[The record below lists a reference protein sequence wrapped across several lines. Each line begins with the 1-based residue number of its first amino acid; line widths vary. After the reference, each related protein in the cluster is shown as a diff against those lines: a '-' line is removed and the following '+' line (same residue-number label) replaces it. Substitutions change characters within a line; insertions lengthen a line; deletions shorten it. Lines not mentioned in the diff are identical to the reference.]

1 MNNSE
6 SSSSTAPQTVTL
18 LPPPDKQPFGAEQV
32 LFHNIKTCAKDV
44 SEIEYKDIAYFI
56 EGNAFYLL
64 DDTACDYFAEAEKV
78 FQGKKSPEELMNTL
92 AQSNT
97 LNGLLSADITS
108 FIAEE
113 DKKDYQELE
122 KWLDNPQPHLREMTN
137 AYAAAEW
144 VKVQKEKRQVILD
157 KAQRLAELQG
167 YTFEDGLLYSYREP
181 KIQKAIKKYLKAR
194 EIFLKEAE
202 LTPQTQLE
210 TLKER
215 LESLNRFY
223 IDNDKLPN
231 GYHVNEAANY
241 YEKYLSKEIKNT
253 EDKLKELTTS
263 IEELSLLGIAT
274 PELALA
280 GTTEDLTTGHES
292 YALYFDYLKKSKAFE
307 EYLHDRLK
315 GLLKAT
321 NSYALPPNNLLK
333 REYELLKER
342 QKEAMN
348 IHELAIHNIFNMSS
362 SLFLLWDAEDY
373 RKKPIKHI
381 VKTDYP
387 LREYILGSKKEQA
400 GEGEFSQLRYI
411 SLNSIPQPSNNAN
424 KKVPPQENSGETI
437 ERILKAHVRKL
448 TIEKTWFN
456 ERGLF
461 NVDAFLSTLKSE
473 NIVVKS
479 FSEQSNLNAWG
490 EAVKQVLFSAKLK
503 KRLSPFDDSKQAQF
517 LRMTMLSLDTG
528 VGNPLEISGTKSN
541 GKITAIEVLPIEAK
555 SELILAKGE
564 VNIVKMLTGEPFIK
578 VPNKEISDTDIDQII
593 KLKYS
598 DKGQEKIINFQFG
611 AYQALMYCK
620 AWGFAGASIA
630 LGSKIEFGAEG
641 FMIPDV
647 FQVNDEQLKH
657 DLELGLKAGLEVGG
671 FLLWYPP
678 SGYPDF
684 LVDKTKRSHQ
694 LIKGALKLESSI
706 TVKVPV
712 RFRFAN
718 KKLSIGLSI
727 GPPSTKL
734 SFEGEINPS
743 MVGACVWQFQ
753 RLLRQA
759 NYHRIDIVEDDE
771 TFKQLSLLSKG
782 ILYTQLNIGLFL
794 AEQKDTFDQIL
805 DIFERSSAGLVA
817 YTLIYGDDSI
827 LAEWT
832 RLLIPEALGPLLSTL
847 VSEPKIF
854 NIVDT
859 NDDRIKIEKDEA
871 LLMQQL
877 ALCKVIHWLGNGH
890 IMSAEQKAATR
901 QMQKALERMN
911 PNSKVSKV
919 DDVKKHDFLVNR
931 RTILNFMQKEFF
943 VDMSKDY
950 NYKNAN
956 DLKKHFKNNRFKS
969 EFNALTI
976 KLFNTYLPNKD
987 KYASAAFDEGLSLLN
1002 NGRH

>member
-1 MNNSE
+1 
-6 SSSSTAPQTVTL
+6 
-18 LPPPDKQPFGAEQV
+18 
-32 LFHNIKTCAKDV
+32 
-44 SEIEYKDIAYFI
+44 
-56 EGNAFYLL
+56 
-64 DDTACDYFAEAEKV
+64 
-78 FQGKKSPEELMNTL
+78 
-92 AQSNT
+92 
-97 LNGLLSADITS
+97 
-108 FIAEE
+108 
-113 DKKDYQELE
+113 
-122 KWLDNPQPHLREMTN
+122 
-137 AYAAAEW
+137 
-144 VKVQKEKRQVILD
+144 
-157 KAQRLAELQG
+157 
-167 YTFEDGLLYSYREP
+167 
-181 KIQKAIKKYLKAR
+181 
-194 EIFLKEAE
+194 
-202 LTPQTQLE
+202 
-210 TLKER
+210 
-215 LESLNRFY
+215 
-223 IDNDKLPN
+223 
-231 GYHVNEAANY
+231 
-241 YEKYLSKEIKNT
+241 
-253 EDKLKELTTS
+253 
-263 IEELSLLGIAT
+263 
-274 PELALA
+274 
-280 GTTEDLTTGHES
+280 
-292 YALYFDYLKKSKAFE
+292 
-307 EYLHDRLK
+307 
-315 GLLKAT
+315 
-321 NSYALPPNNLLK
+321 
-333 REYELLKER
+333 
-342 QKEAMN
+342 
-348 IHELAIHNIFNMSS
+348 
-362 SLFLLWDAEDY
+362 
-373 RKKPIKHI
+373 
-381 VKTDYP
+381 
-387 LREYILGSKKEQA
+387 
-400 GEGEFSQLRYI
+400 
-411 SLNSIPQPSNNAN
+411 
-424 KKVPPQENSGETI
+424 
-437 ERILKAHVRKL
+437 
-448 TIEKTWFN
+448 
-456 ERGLF
+456 
-461 NVDAFLSTLKSE
+461 
-473 NIVVKS
+473 
-479 FSEQSNLNAWG
+479 
-490 EAVKQVLFSAKLK
+490 
-503 KRLSPFDDSKQAQF
+503 
-517 LRMTMLSLDTG
+517 MLSLDTG

-950 NYKNAN
+950 NYKKRER
-956 DLKKHFKNNRFKS
+956 LKKTF
-969 EFNALTI
+969 
-976 KLFNTYLPNKD
+976 
-987 KYASAAFDEGLSLLN
+987 
-1002 NGRH
+1002 